1 MLFLVNILLQM
12 VVEGMDKHS
21 NWGWLRKFDPDAF
34 PSLLFLSG
42 GWGGGGGERRS
53 CSVVHVRSEIIFQG

>member
-1 MLFLVNILLQM
+1 M